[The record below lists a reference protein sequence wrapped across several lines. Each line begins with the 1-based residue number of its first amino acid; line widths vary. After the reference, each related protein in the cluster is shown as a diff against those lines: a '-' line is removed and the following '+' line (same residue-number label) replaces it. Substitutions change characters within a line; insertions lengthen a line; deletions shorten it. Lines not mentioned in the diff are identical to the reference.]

1 MHSVGK
7 WLKNNLLICTWI
19 TFGGFQS
26 WKWQSKIVVFNS
38 VPHQN
43 DQNSPWLEATFWW
56 FPYYSWLWLYW
67 FSLNIKIVEL
77 KGIPTMNLRTVIGNM
92 YHHSSNSSSR
102 KESWT
107 RRWDLLWIWKTS
119 RRSPQNPT
127 ATWLTT
133 PIRIFFNIK
142 WSFLFCYHFHSFKN
156 QPHCEHRPTCY
167 GHTLSV
173 DIKPGQHI
181 QRVET

>member
-92 YHHSSNSSSR
+92 YHRSSNSSSR

-127 ATWLTT
+127 ATWLTINKILKYQMSFSIQT
-133 PIRIFFNIK
+133 YVYLLK
-142 WSFLFCYHFHSFKN
+142 LWSHSK
-156 QPHCEHRPTCY
+156 
-167 GHTLSV
+167 V
-173 DIKPGQHI
+173 DIKPGGQ
-181 QRVET
+181 QRLYT